1 MKITTI
7 AVLLMGLSATVSWAG
22 DLAAQQAAQM
32 HQELRTSMQK
42 MHDDMHKGMMSND
55 PDAAFA
61 AATLTHHLNLLNFY
75 SMRLAKMID
84 SFLRLSVV

>member
-1 MKITTI
+1 MNYKGVPVKITTI

-32 HQELRTSMQK
+32 YQELSTSMQK

-55 PDAAFA
+55 PDVAFA
-61 AATLTHHLNLLNFY
+61 AATLTHHLNLLNRFGQ
-75 SMRLAKMID
+75 S
-84 SFLRLSVV
+84 

>member
-75 SMRLAKMID
+75 SMRLTKMID
-84 SFLRLSVV
+84 SLLRLSVV

>member
-61 AATLTHHLNLLNFY
+61 AATLTHRLNLLNFY

-84 SFLRLSVV
+84 SLLRLSVV

>member
-61 AATLTHHLNLLNFY
+61 AAKLTHHLNLLNFY

-84 SFLRLSVV
+84 SLLRLSVV

>member
-1 MKITTI
+1 
-7 AVLLMGLSATVSWAG
+7 
-22 DLAAQQAAQM
+22 
-32 HQELRTSMQK
+32 MQK

-84 SFLRLSVV
+84 SLLRLSVV

>member
-42 MHDDMHKGMMSND
+42 MHDNMHKGMMSND

-84 SFLRLSVV
+84 SLLRLSVV

>member
-32 HQELRTSMQK
+32 HQELRTSMKK

-84 SFLRLSVV
+84 SLLRLSVV

>member
-61 AATLTHHLNLLNFY
+61 AATLAHHLNLLNFY

-84 SFLRLSVV
+84 SLLRLSVV

>member
-1 MKITTI
+1 MNHEGFPGKITTI

-61 AATLTHHLNLLNFY
+61 AATLTHHLNLLNRFGQ
-75 SMRLAKMID
+75 S
-84 SFLRLSVV
+84 

>member
-84 SFLRLSVV
+84 SLLRLSVV